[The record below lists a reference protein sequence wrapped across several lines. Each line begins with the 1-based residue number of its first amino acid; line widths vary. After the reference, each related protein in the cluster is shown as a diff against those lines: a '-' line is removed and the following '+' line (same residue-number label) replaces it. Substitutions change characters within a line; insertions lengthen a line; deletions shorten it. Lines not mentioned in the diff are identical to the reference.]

1 MDSVT
6 CVAGVF
12 IVLGL
17 VCALA
22 PERVAE
28 LGVRLDFTDQAS
40 AREILKRYAGAT
52 RWTGRIVG
60 GIFIITGLF
69 ILLAGRP

>member
-1 MDSVT
+1 MDMVT

-22 PERVAE
+22 PERVAD
-28 LGVRLDFTDQAS
+28 LGVRLDSTNQAS
-40 AREILKRYAGAT
+40 AREILKRYARAT

-60 GIFIITGLF
+60 SMLVITGLI
-69 ILLAGRP
+69 ILLASRP